1 MATYEATVLALLP
14 IFFGRCNEASGSVM
28 TDISTHA
35 HHGSYFPGV
44 TFGIASPIE
53 TDPGSTAVRGAV
65 ATIPAANGSLWD
77 LKDAFSWGVWG
88 YYDTSQL
95 LSATGHLLN
104 RRGQFGLTH
113 GVQVGFNNGAIQAD
127 ITLDN
132 GGIGDHFPL
141 SVPVPVD
148 QRWYF
153 IVVTRDGNVMRLY
166 VNGVLVAART
176 DLTLAEVDYNVD
188 GNPWYVGRSINTT
201 AFSSAGTD
209 EVMLFDY
216 ALNAGEVLAVWESA
230 INTLNSSAT
239 ITVRVTVTLDTDA
252 PEPIDLPFV
261 HNWADPVSGS
271 ERVITEHL
279 SWRTHTNRSE
289 PDYQQRVGAR
299 SHGPLRALEYAVT
312 PTTPRARAAL
322 QRTLWQPAQ
331 FYKLPISTDW
341 VELTVQADSSDVT
354 LDCDTTLRDFEVG
367 SYVTVWGDVY
377 DPTSSQTF
385 RITSVSDTQLGIN
398 PAVTTALPI
407 GSQLMPTRLACLP
420 DESSTFDSYTI
431 DKETGALRFEILST
445 ELSTRRVT
453 TYVPAST
460 HQSIEVFSLDSAR
473 FDILE
478 QTQYQ
483 IQRRQ
488 LGTGL
493 LTGNDYY
500 RGIDTI
506 APVTIPV
513 RVLLVSR
520 GTLSEFYGWL
530 EARQGRRNPVW
541 VASADN
547 DLELVANLGGTIK
560 TIGYSTY
567 NLHYGRRH
575 IQIAYADGSVTN
587 HKITGMVDNGDG
599 TETLT
604 LSGGLGVSAITKIS
618 LLRLCVAPDS
628 FELRFHRDL
637 TVAGGMVVECAWEF
651 TELLTTP

>member
-1 MATYEATVLALLP
+1 MATWQATALALNP
-14 IFFGRCNEASGSVM
+14 IFFGRTDDLSGSVF
-28 TDISTHA
+28 TDTSVEL

-44 TFGIASPIE
+44 VFGIASPIE
-53 TDPGSTAVRGAV
+53 TDPASTAVRGAV
-65 ATIPAANGSLWD
+65 ATIPAPASSTWD
-77 LKDAFSWGVWG
+77 LKNAFSWGVFG
-88 YYDTSQL
+88 YYDTDQM
-95 LSATGHLLN
+95 LSLTAHLLN

-113 GVQVGFNNGAIQAD
+113 GVQVGFNGGNIQAD

-132 GGIGDHFPL
+132 GGIGDYFPL

-148 QRWYF
+148 KRWYF

-166 VNGVLVAART
+166 VNGVLAAQRT
-176 DLTLAEVDYNVD
+176 DLTTAEVDYNVD

-201 AFSSAGTD
+201 AFSSVGLD
-209 EVMLFDY
+209 ELLLFDY
-216 ALNAGEVLAVWESA
+216 ALNAGQVLTLWESA

-252 PEPIDLPFV
+252 PEPIDFAFS
-261 HNWADPVSGS
+261 HNWADPISGS

-279 SWRTHTNRSE
+279 SWKTLSNRSE
-289 PDYQQRVGAR
+289 PDYHQRIGAR
-299 SHGPLRALEYAVT
+299 SYGPLRALECAIT
-312 PTTPRARAAL
+312 PTTARARAAL
-322 QRTLWQPAQ
+322 QRSLWQPAQ

-341 VELTVQADSSDVT
+341 VELTAQADASDVT
-354 LDCDTTLRDFEVG
+354 LDCDTTLRDFEIG
-367 SYVTVWGDVY
+367 GYVTAWRDVRN
-377 DPTSSQTF
+377 PSSSQTF
-385 RITSVSDTQLGIN
+385 RITSVSDTQLGVS
-398 PAVTTALPI
+398 PAVATTFPL
-407 GSQLMPTRLACLP
+407 GSQLMPARLACLP
-420 DESSTFDSYTI
+420 DESSSFDSYTI
-431 DKETGALRFEILST
+431 DRETGALRFEILST

-453 TYVPAST
+453 TYVPATT
-460 HQSIEVFSLDSAR
+460 HESIEVFALDSAR

-478 QTQYQ
+478 PAQYQ

-500 RGIDTI
+500 RMVDTL

-520 GTLSEFYGWL
+520 ETLSEFYGWL

-541 VASADN
+541 VSSVDN

-575 IQIAYADGSVTN
+575 IQITYTDGTVTN
-587 HKITGMVDNGDG
+587 HKITAMVNNGDG

-604 LSGGLGVSAITKIS
+604 LSGGLGASAITKIS

-637 TVAGGMVVECAWEF
+637 AVAGGMAVECAWEF